1 MNIRFRHLLDHI
13 DVKSILLTIL
23 ILSICIFLFAYYPT
37 LRDTRRSNDLYDLQ
51 GTTVGTI
58 VDVKSNERISNSK
71 TKGTEI
77 YIDSYS
83 VTYQYLVK
91 GQRFKSTEII
101 PCTMANDRL
110 LRKIF
115 ERGASTDFIVKYD
128 VSEPDQSI
136 LVE

>member
-1 MNIRFRHLLDHI
+1 MLDYI

-23 ILSICIFLFAYYPT
+23 ILSICIFLFAYYPM
-37 LRDTRRSNDLYDLQ
+37 LRDARRSNELDGLQ

-58 VDVKSNERISNSK
+58 IDVKRNERISNSK

-77 YIDSYS
+77 YFDSYS
-83 VTYQYLVK
+83 VTYEYLVK
-91 GQRFKSTEII
+91 GQRFKSTDII
-101 PCTMANDRL
+101 PSTMANDRL

-115 ERGASTDFIVKYD
+115 ERSSSTDFIVKYD

>member
-1 MNIRFRHLLDHI
+1 MLDYI

-37 LRDTRRSNDLYDLQ
+37 LRDARRSNELDDLQ

-58 VDVKSNERISNSK
+58 IEVKRNERISNSK

-77 YIDSYS
+77 YVDSYS
-83 VTYQYLVK
+83 VTYEYLVK
-91 GQRFKSTEII
+91 GQRFKSTDII
-101 PCTMANDRL
+101 PSTMANDRL

-115 ERGASTDFIVKYD
+115 ERSSSTDFIVKYD